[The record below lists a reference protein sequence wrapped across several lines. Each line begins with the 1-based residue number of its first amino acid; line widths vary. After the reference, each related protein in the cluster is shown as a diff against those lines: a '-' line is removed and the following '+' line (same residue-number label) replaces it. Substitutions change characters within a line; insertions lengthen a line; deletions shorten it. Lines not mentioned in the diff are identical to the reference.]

1 MRITESRLRRIIRSV
16 IRESQEDI
24 YRRFPSEE
32 NIVDYTDEENF
43 PEVDEYEFPDEYVDY
58 GEVRS
63 GPFGMTPE
71 EREELYRSRKLPRRS
86 HDVYVPAG
94 PISPRQKEMMKNRR

>member
-24 YRRFPSEE
+24 EDIYRPFP
-32 NIVDYTDEENF
+32 DF
-43 PEVDEYEFPDEYVDY
+43 EYEDDEALRSLPDEHVDY
-58 GEVRS
+58 GEVRD

-71 EREELYRSRKLPRRS
+71 EREELYRSRELPRYGR
-86 HDVYVPAG
+86 DMYVPAG
-94 PISPRQKEMMKNRR
+94 PISHRQREMIKNRRR